1 AKGDKGDTGPAGP
14 QGVAG
19 PTGATGA
26 TGAKGD
32 KGDTGPAGPQGV
44 AGPTGAT
51 GAAGATGPAGAK
63 GDKGDTGPAGPQG
76 ATGVAGPTG
85 PAGAKGDKGD
95 TGPTGPQG
103 PAGPAGSYTAGTGIS
118 IASGTITN
126 TGDTNPN
133 DDVKSTDQAGGDIGG
148 TFGNLT
154 VNKLKNINLPAG
166 APQSGQILLYNGTAW
181 TYLTPP
187 GSTTYTAGT
196 GISIANNTITNTG
209 DTNAGDDLTNTTN
222 FDGDISGTYGN
233 TSVNKLKGKTI
244 STNTPTEGQVLTY
257 SGGQWKPVTP
267 STSSGGG
274 NVLAGAV
281 NSNGAVAY
289 SNGLTIT
296 TQSDNVIITVTGTSL
311 TASNNAIVVT
321 SRTTAK
327 AYEVSYSGGSA
338 IIHATSGSAWPC
350 AFIVSL

>member
-1 AKGDKGDTGPAGP
+1 VGPKGDKGDTGPI
-14 QGVAG
+14 
-19 PTGATGA
+19 
-26 TGAKGD
+26 
-32 KGDTGPAGPQGV
+32 
-44 AGPTGAT
+44 
-51 GAAGATGPAGAK
+51 
-63 GDKGDTGPAGPQG
+63 GPQG
-76 ATGVAGPTG
+76 AT
-85 PAGAKGDKGD
+85 
-95 TGPTGPQG
+95 
-103 PAGPAGSYTAGTGIS
+103 GPAGSYTAGTGIS

-126 TGDTNPN
+126 TGDTNAN
-133 DDVKSTDQAGGDIGG
+133 DDVKNNDQAGGDLSG

-166 APQSGQILLYNGTAW
+166 TPQSGQILLYNGTAW

-187 GSTTYTAGT
+187 GSTTYNAGA

-209 DTNAGDDLTNTTN
+209 DTNGSDDLTNTTT
-222 FDGDISGTYGN
+222 FDGDISGTFGN
-233 TSVNKLKGKTI
+233 ITVNKIKGKTI
-244 STNTPTEGQVLTY
+244 STTVPTEGQVLTY

-296 TQSDNVIITVTGTSL
+296 TQSDNVVITVTGTSL

-327 AYEVSYSGGSA
+327 AYEVSYSGGAA